1 MTLADHR
8 LYFKEL
14 PFVHPTSVI
23 TVSLGLLTLG
33 IVSSTHGQLVTLL
46 PSVPLSPASCGPLAL
61 WLIAAHFDKL
71 LLLWHHKGTS
81 PGAHSNPFICIQVV
95 LYSPTEKHA
104 SASQISMCLDLAR
117 ERGRGGEL
125 ILVVSHTET
134 LAAETTRI
142 CNTFLL
148 GPLWK
153 TATEAELFQTCC
165 T

>member
-1 MTLADHR
+1 MTLVDHR

-14 PFVHPTSVI
+14 PFVHPTSII
-23 TVSLGLLTLG
+23 TVSLGLLTLA

-61 WLIAAHFDKL
+61 WFIAAHFDKL

-104 SASQISMCLDLAR
+104 SALQISMCLDLAP
-117 ERGRGGEL
+117 EGGGCTNSCGITHRDISSRNNSDL
-125 ILVVSHTET
+125 QHVSAQAT
-134 LAAETTRI
+134 LE
-142 CNTFLL
+142 NSH
-148 GPLWK
+148 GG
-153 TATEAELFQTCC
+153 
-165 T
+165 